1 MAKLIFTLNS
11 AGKAS
16 DLYRM
21 AQDQDFLNANKNFE
35 ETQYDIIDITTE
47 EFNDVKKGIKIPN
60 TINKVYRYFI
70 RSL

>member
-21 AQDQDFLNANKNFE
+21 AQDQDFL
-35 ETQYDIIDITTE
+35 
-47 EFNDVKKGIKIPN
+47 KILRKHN
-60 TINKVYRYFI
+60 MI
-70 RSL
+70 L